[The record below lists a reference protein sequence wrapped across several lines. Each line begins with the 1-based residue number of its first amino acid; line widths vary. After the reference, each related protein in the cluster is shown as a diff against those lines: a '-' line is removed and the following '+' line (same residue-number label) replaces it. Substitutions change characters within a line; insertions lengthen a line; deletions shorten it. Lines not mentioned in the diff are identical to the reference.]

1 MDTLYKKADIKANA
15 GANLFNLYPESE

>member
-15 GANLFNLYPESE
+15 GANLFYLYPESE